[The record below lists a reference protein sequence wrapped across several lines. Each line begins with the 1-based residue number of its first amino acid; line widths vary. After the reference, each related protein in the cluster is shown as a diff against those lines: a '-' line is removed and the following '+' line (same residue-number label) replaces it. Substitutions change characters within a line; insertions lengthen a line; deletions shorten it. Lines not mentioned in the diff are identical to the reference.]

1 VIDPNNLPAEW
12 TVEPSRFMWA
22 LCKDGV
28 RRSFGLTEEIVRN
41 AINLQPEFGGQ
52 VLSVRDSGSHVDL

>member
-1 VIDPNNLPAEW
+1 
-12 TVEPSRFMWA
+12 MWA
-22 LCKDGV
+22 LCKDDV

-52 VLSVRDSGSHVDL
+52 VFSVRDSGSHVDL